1 MRNQKGI
8 TLVALVITIVVLLIL
23 AGVTI
28 SMVLGP
34 NGVLSNANTA
44 KKNSA
49 KSTAQDALS
58 TALSSVTTDIYAG
71 NEVKGANKKYADA
84 SAIIADAAGFKAA
97 LEMAAPGYT
106 FTVNNN
112 KTITVTSK
120 TNSAEKYTATITD
133 ELNIKDFTEANS

>member
-49 KSTAQDALS
+49 KSTAQEALS
-58 TALSSVTTDIYAG
+58 TALSSVSTDIYAG
-71 NEVKGANKKYADA
+71 NVVKGPDKTYADV
-84 SAIIADAAGFKAA
+84 SKIIADAAGFKSA
-97 LEMAAPGYT
+97 LETAAPGYE
-106 FTVNNN
+106 FTVNN
-112 KTITVTSK
+112 KTITVKSK
-120 TNSAEKYTATITD
+120 ANSAETYTATITD
-133 ELNIKDFTEANS
+133 ELNISNFDGPNS